1 MGDQFLQPQLSPG
14 MTSAE
19 LTPYD
24 HPKLMPMYARSLSN
38 SPPRGSLTP
47 EQRELK
53 RQRDHARRD
62 SKTRIRRDRSLSNPY
77 SVSQRTSPNL
87 LARSVTEFPSTL
99 APSPLLSQ
107 GSPSLSNS
115 TYLTAPYS
123 SPLMPDQGLSSDAY
137 GPMFT
142 MSVSKEPYE
151 DIFANTKSQG
161 TKRLQQ

>member
-1 MGDQFLQPQLSPG
+1 VVLTYSDFDMSVMGDQFLQQQLSPG
-14 MTSAE
+14 MTSGQ

-24 HPKLMPMYARSLSN
+24 DPKLMPMYARSLSN

-115 TYLTAPYS
+115 TYLAAPYS
-123 SPLMPDQGLSSDAY
+123 SPLISDQGPSDMY
-137 GPMFT
+137 GTMFPM
-142 MSVSKEPYE
+142 
-151 DIFANTKSQG
+151 
-161 TKRLQQ
+161 

>member
-1 MGDQFLQPQLSPG
+1 MSVMGDQFLQQQLSPS
-14 MTSAE
+14 MTSGQ

-24 HPKLMPMYARSLSN
+24 DPKLMPMYARSLSS

-62 SKTRIRRDRSLSNPY
+62 SKTRVRRDRSLSNPY

-87 LARSVTEFPSTL
+87 LARSMTEFPSSM

-107 GSPSLSNS
+107 GSPSLSNTS
-115 TYLTAPYS
+115 YLAPYS
-123 SPLMPDQGLSSDAY
+123 SPLMSDQGTSDLY
-137 GPMFT
+137 GSMFT
-142 MSVSKEPYE
+142 MYVWIPKLSRPLVLTN
-151 DIFANTKSQG
+151 DVQG
-161 TKRLQQ
+161 TK